1 MHRCGGLDGWG
12 TRRDAGRV
20 VWWAVE
26 GALAFYERSTGE
38 PLGKVLR
45 TVVCVEGD
53 LNVGGGLDGSAGVRE
68 PRRPHPRPGE
78 GHTDAA
84 LP

>member
-1 MHRCGGLDGWG
+1 MKAEDG
-12 TRRDAGRV
+12 AA
-20 VWWAVE
+20 AVE
-26 GALAFYERSTGE
+26 EALAFYERSTGE

-53 LNVGGGLDGSAGVRE
+53 SNVGGGLDGSAGVRE